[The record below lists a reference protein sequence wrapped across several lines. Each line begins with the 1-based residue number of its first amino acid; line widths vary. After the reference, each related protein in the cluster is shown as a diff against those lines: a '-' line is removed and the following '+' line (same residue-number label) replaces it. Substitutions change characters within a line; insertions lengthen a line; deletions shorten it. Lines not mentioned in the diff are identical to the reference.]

1 MRVGLALRN
10 MDSVWVEGIGLLAG
24 FIGIIAWGP
33 QIVEVWVH
41 KRHDGLSMTSFAV
54 VSLALMLWLIY
65 GILVESFAMIVANI
79 MTLSV
84 IATIMIGT
92 FRARRLES
100 PYEDEP

>member
-54 VSLALMLWLIY
+54 VSLALMLWLMH
-65 GILVESFAMIVANI
+65 SQTCF
-79 MTLSV
+79 TLAH
-84 IATIMIGT
+84 I
-92 FRARRLES
+92 S
-100 PYEDEP
+100 PIITVQISKSIPNVQ